1 MRNESDL
8 TDTLTNAQKETF
20 GKFKDCVDEL
30 HSINELKAFA
40 GGVTLAAKIMMEV
53 ATAE

>member
-8 TDTLTNAQKETF
+8 TDTLTDAQKETF

-40 GGVTLAAKIMMEV
+40 GGGLPLQQKL
-53 ATAE
+53 